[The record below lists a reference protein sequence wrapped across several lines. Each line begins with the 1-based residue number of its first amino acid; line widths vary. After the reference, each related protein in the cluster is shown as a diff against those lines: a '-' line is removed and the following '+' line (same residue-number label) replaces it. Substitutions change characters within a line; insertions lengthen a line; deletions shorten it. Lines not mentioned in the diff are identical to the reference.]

1 MSKQLSD
8 DEPIFSGSA
17 QDQIPNLK
25 TPELAPYW
33 LAALIDS
40 ADDAIISKTLDGIIT
55 GWNKGAERIFG
66 YTADEVIGKPITII
80 IPPDHL
86 HEEPAILA
94 RLRAGQRIEHYET
107 VRVRKDGKRRHIS
120 LSVSP
125 IKTSNGQI
133 IGASKIARD
142 VSEQRDARRALDEA
156 SERLRLALAASNLGD
171 WSWEAASDAVTLSET
186 AGRILGVPPDAQIS
200 WTEMCNLLHVE
211 DRERAKAAVETAL
224 ATHTDYDIEYR
235 VQQPNRCTVWVS
247 AKGRGVYGEDG
258 SVAGMLGF
266 VQDITLRKSNE
277 ETLREQ
283 ADALRTLNEVGKL
296 ISAELDLHKTV
307 QALTDA
313 ATELTGAQFGSFFYN
328 VLNEDGASYMLY
340 TLAGAPLDAFEH
352 YPMPRATDLFGP
364 TFRGEGVVR
373 IADVKEDPRYGKTSP
388 YFGMPDDHLPVT
400 SYLAVPVISRSG
412 DVLGGLFF
420 SHAEPDFFTERD
432 EMVVAGMAAQA
443 AVAMDNAQ
451 LYEAAKKARA
461 EAERAATEN
470 ERLYRQAEDS
480 SRLKEEFLATISHE
494 LRTPLSAI
502 LGWARM
508 LRMGQLSEENESK
521 ALDTI
526 ERNAR
531 AQAQLVDDLLDV
543 SRIITG
549 KLRMDVQPADPN
561 AFIDAAVEA
570 VRPAAEA
577 KGVRV
582 QKVIDTGP
590 ISIPGDPVRLQQ
602 VVWNL
607 LSNAIK
613 FTPRGGRVQI
623 RSERVNS
630 HLEIVVS
637 DTGQGIAPD
646 FLPHVFDRFRQADQ
660 KTSRQHGGMG
670 LGLAIVRHLV
680 EMHGGTVH
688 ASSDGEG
695 QGATFTVTLPITPL
709 YQVDPSGSRVHPG
722 ARDLLP
728 ALDACTER
736 LDGLRILVVDDEA
749 DTRELLKQGLE
760 YCGAEVNVVASAAEA
775 LKALTGPGLKGF
787 ALDGSAVSAPALT
800 AAAQKDAVFD
810 VLISDIGMPGVDG
823 YDLIRQVRGL
833 PVDSGGNIPA
843 IALTAYTRTEDRL
856 QSLRAGYD
864 MHVPKP
870 VELAELVAV
879 AATVVR
885 RKS

>member
-1 MSKQLSD
+1 MPRKRAGAKPQGG
-8 DEPIFSGSA
+8 PIIDKSTKSL
-17 QDQIPNLK
+17 QS
-25 TPELAPYW
+25 PELAPYW
-33 LAALIDS
+33 LTALIES
-40 ADDAIISKTLDGIIT
+40 ADDAIISKTLEGIIT
-55 GWNKGAERIFG
+55 SWNEGAKRIFG
-66 YTADEVIGKPITII
+66 YTADEVIGKPVTML
-80 IPPDHL
+80 IPEGHL
-86 HEEPAILA
+86 DEEPAILS
-94 RLRAGQRIEHYET
+94 RLRAGERIEHYET
-107 VRVRKDGKRRHIS
+107 IRVRKDGTHIDIS
-120 LSVSP
+120 LTVSP
-125 IKTSNGQI
+125 IKGPNGHI

-142 VSEQRDARRALDEA
+142 ITEQRQARRALDEA
-156 SERLRLALAASNLGD
+156 TERLRLALMASRLGD
-171 WSWEAASDAVTLSET
+171 WSWDAKTDITTMSDT
-186 AGRILGVPPDAQIS
+186 AAQIFGIPPGEVT
-200 WTEMCNLLHVE
+200 WAKIREVLHE
-211 DRERAKAAVETAL
+211 DDRERARLAVDKAL
-224 ATHTDYDIEYR
+224 ADHTDYDIEYR
-235 VQQPNRCTVWVS
+235 VIRPDQSEVWVS
-247 AKGRGVYGEDG
+247 AKGRGLYENGE
-258 SVAGMLGF
+258 VVGMLGF
-266 VQDITLRKSNE
+266 VQDISSRKESE

-283 ADALRTLNEVGKL
+283 AEALRTLNETGQL

-307 QALTDA
+307 QAVTDA
-313 ATELTGAQFGSFFYN
+313 ATQLTGARFGSFFYN
-328 VLNEDGASYMLY
+328 ILNEEGASYMLY
-340 TLAGAPLDAFEH
+340 TLAGVPREAFAH
-352 YPMPRATDLFGP
+352 FPMPRATDLFGP

-373 IADVKEDPRYGKTSP
+373 IANVKEDPRYGKNSP
-388 YFGMPDDHLPVT
+388 YYGMPQGHLPVV

-412 DVLGGLFF
+412 EVMGGLFF
-420 SHAEPDFFTERD
+420 GHPEPDVFTERD
-432 EMVVAGMAAQA
+432 EMTVVGLASQA
-443 AVAMDNAQ
+443 AIAMDNAR
-451 LYEAAKKARA
+451 LYEAAKKARG
-461 EAERAATEN
+461 EAEQAAVAN
-470 ERLYRQAEDS
+470 EKLYRQAEES

-508 LRMGQLSEENESK
+508 LRLGQLSAENAAK

-549 KLRMDVQPADPN
+549 KLRMDVRPADPN
-561 AFIDAAVEA
+561 SFIDAAVEA

-582 QKVIDTGP
+582 QKIVDTGP
-590 ISIPGDPVRLQQ
+590 VSIPGDPVRLQQ

-637 DTGQGIAPD
+637 DTGQGIPPD

-680 EMHGGTVH
+680 ELHGGTVSA
-688 ASSDGEG
+688 ASQGEG
-695 QGATFTVTLPITPL
+695 QGATFTVMLPITPV
-709 YQVDPSGSRVHPG
+709 YQVDAKGGRVHPA

-728 ALDACTER
+728 PDDCTDR

-749 DTRELLKQGLE
+749 DTRDLLKQGLE
-760 YCGAEVNVVASAAEA
+760 YCGAKVSVAGSAAEA
-775 LKALTGPGLKGF
+775 VDALV
-787 ALDGSAVSAPALT
+787 ALVPDI
-800 AAAQKDAVFD
+800 
-810 VLISDIGMPGVDG
+810 LISDIGMPGIDG

-833 PVDSGGNIPA
+833 PPDRGGKVA
-843 IALTAYTRTEDRL
+843 AVALTAYTRTEDRL
-856 QSLRAGYD
+856 QALRAGYD

-879 AATVVR
+879 AASVAR
-885 RKS
+885 RSNSFSE